1 MKYIIDTNL
10 IIDLLRGDKN
20 LPRKLHEFAK
30 EGIAISVI
38 SVAEIIEGAYLSQI
52 PKENIKKFQET
63 LSRYGIFVVDID
75 RKVAETYG
83 VYQARQI
90 RKGRRLSG
98 FDMLIVASC
107 IYYDLFLISQDK
119 AFKGV
124 KELKLQVI

>member
-1 MKYIIDTNL
+1 MKYLIDTNL

-20 LPRKLHEFAK
+20 LQRKLHEFVK

-38 SVAEIIEGAYLSQI
+38 SIAEIIEGAYLSLI

-75 RKVAETYG
+75 TKIAETYG
-83 VYQARQI
+83 IFQARQE
-90 RKGRRLSG
+90 RKGSRLSG
-98 FDMLIVASC
+98 FDMLIAASC

-119 AFKGV
+119 AFKSV
-124 KELKLQVI
+124 AELKLEII